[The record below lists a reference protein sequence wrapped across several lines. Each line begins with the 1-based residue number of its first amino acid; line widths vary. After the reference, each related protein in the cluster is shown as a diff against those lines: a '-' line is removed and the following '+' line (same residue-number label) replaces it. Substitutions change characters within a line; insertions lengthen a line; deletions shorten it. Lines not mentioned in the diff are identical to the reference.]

1 MIARS
6 YFVPPLP
13 NSEVPARPRCPTRG
27 RNGFWSRR
35 VRCVFGLT
43 CSAPGMTSWLPSLAY
58 LALGAGRGFS
68 VPGMT
73 NCCPAGV
80 RSTLKRC
87 PTIARLPTRRPCP
100 EANHAAGVT
109 TIGETRQ

>member
-1 MIARS
+1 
-6 YFVPPLP
+6 
-13 NSEVPARPRCPTRG
+13 
-27 RNGFWSRR
+27 
-35 VRCVFGLT
+35 
-43 CSAPGMTSWLPSLAY
+43 MTSWLPSFAY

-87 PTIARLPTRRPCP
+87 PAIARLLKRHPSP
-100 EANHAAGVT
+100 EANHAVGGT
-109 TIGETRQ
+109 TIGEIPQ